1 MFSWRNK
8 ENKLDFLFS
17 GDEADDTAK
26 LRKEN
31 KKLKKYIDK
40 FKDELKGLDHVSLI
54 VPTHEKNVL
63 TQAF

>member
-1 MFSWRNK
+1 M
-8 ENKLDFLFS
+8 DFLFS

-54 VPTHEKNVL
+54 VLTHEKIVL
-63 TQAF
+63 N

>member
-1 MFSWRNK
+1 M
-8 ENKLDFLFS
+8 
-17 GDEADDTAK
+17 DDTAK

-54 VPTHEKNVL
+54 VPTQETIVL
-63 TQAF
+63 RHIKVQEQL